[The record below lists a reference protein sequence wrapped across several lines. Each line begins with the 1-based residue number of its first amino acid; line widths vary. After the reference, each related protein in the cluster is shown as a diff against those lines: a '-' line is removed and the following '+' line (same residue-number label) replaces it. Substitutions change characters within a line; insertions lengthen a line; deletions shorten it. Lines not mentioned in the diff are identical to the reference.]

1 VPRQLTL
8 DLGIPPP
15 LTFGNFFPGD
25 NVELVTRLRALH
37 AALCAGCAGD
47 RTFYLW
53 GEAGSGRSHLLHAL
67 VDDVSPHNA
76 RYLGPRHAAAEFA
89 FDPDTPVYTVDD
101 CDALS
106 PARQIALFNLFNEV
120 RAHPACALVCA
131 GNAAP
136 LALNVREDL
145 RTRLGWGLVFHLA
158 PLTDDAKASAL
169 KHAAHERGI
178 LLTDDVSAWLL
189 THYRRDMP
197 SLMALLDALD
207 RFSLERKRAVT
218 LPLLRAML
226 ALPASEFPAAA
237 QLGAARPGHARNAQV
252 K

>member
-1 VPRQLTL
+1 MPRQLTL

-15 LTFGNFFPGD
+15 LTFENFFPGS
-25 NVELVTRLRALH
+25 NTELVTRLRALA
-37 AALCAGCAGD
+37 AALHAGQAAD

-67 VDDVSPHNA
+67 VHDAQPAHA
-76 RYLGPRHAAAEFA
+76 HYLGQHSALAAFS
-89 FDPDTPVYTVDD
+89 FDPDVPIYTVDD

-106 PARQIALFNLFNEV
+106 PIRQVALFNLFNEV

-131 GNAAP
+131 GNAPP
-136 LALNVREDL
+136 LSLAVREDL

-158 PLTDDAKASAL
+158 PLTDEDKASAL
-169 KHAAHERGI
+169 KHAARERGMT
-178 LLTDDVSAWLL
+178 LTDDVSTWLL

-218 LPLLRAML
+218 LPLLRTML
-226 ALPASEFPAAA
+226 MLPERSAQMAAW
-237 QLGAARPGHARNAQV
+237 PDHSRNTRNTQND
-252 K
+252 